1 MKKTSTIKD
10 VAAEANVSIAT
21 VSRVINRSTNVTP
34 ELEARVLAAAQKVNY
49 TPNNVARSLKKSHT
63 ASIGFLVSNI
73 SDPFFISIAK
83 GIEDY
88 IQEYGYNLIMCSIGY
103 SQKRES
109 SYLQMLNENKVE
121 GLIVNTSGYNDD
133 LISAL
138 SNHIPIVLSN
148 RKILS
153 EDFVGDF
160 VDSENV
166 GCAYELTKKL
176 LINGHKKIGIINGL
190 PHLSTAYE
198 RHRGFCAAM
207 READIIVDETYP
219 YQYNGIFT
227 EGTGFDGAQY
237 LLTLPDPPTALFICS
252 SALTFGAMTYFTKEK
267 IMIPQDLSFVCFG
280 ELINRNL
287 LYVRPTL
294 SSANLYGM
302 GNKMAELLLERI
314 QSETIIQNR
323 EVRFS
328 NSFLAGNSIRSL
340 L

>member
-1 MKKTSTIKD
+1 
-10 VAAEANVSIAT
+10 
-21 VSRVINRSTNVTP
+21 
-34 ELEARVLAAAQKVNY
+34 
-49 TPNNVARSLKKSHT
+49 
-63 ASIGFLVSNI
+63 
-73 SDPFFISIAK
+73 
-83 GIEDY
+83 
-88 IQEYGYNLIMCSIGY
+88 
-103 SQKRES
+103 
-109 SYLQMLNENKVE
+109 
-121 GLIVNTSGYNDD
+121 
-133 LISAL
+133 
-138 SNHIPIVLSN
+138 
-148 RKILS
+148 
-153 EDFVGDF
+153 
-160 VDSENV
+160 
-166 GCAYELTKKL
+166 
-176 LINGHKKIGIINGL
+176 
-190 PHLSTAYE
+190 
-198 RHRGFCAAM
+198 M

-328 NSFLAGNSIRSL
+328 NSFLAGNSLRSL